1 MKLTPD
7 LLAVSYPLSL
17 CLASS
22 PTQTSTTNA
31 APQRLQRVKLSV
43 SQAVVPP
50 SLTTLLV
57 MFSSCS
63 SYALLHSQSFSLD

>member
-1 MKLTPD
+1 MKLAPD

-17 CLASS
+17 CLVSS